1 MVNTKK
7 LTSNPCPTCGK
18 ERIVIKTYKEHIGNS
33 LVVTTITA
41 CPDPKC
47 QQKRDKQLAKDER
60 LRAEMKLASERRLAE
75 QKERRAEA
83 LLKKSA

>member
-7 LTSNPCPTCGK
+7 ITSNPCPTCGK
-18 ERIVIKTYKEHIGNS
+18 ERIVVKTYKEYVGNS
-33 LVVTTITA
+33 LVVTTLTV

-47 QQKRDKQLAKDER
+47 QEKRNKQLAKDEKF
-60 LRAEMKLASERRLAE
+60 RAEMKLASERRLQE
-75 QKERRAEA
+75 QKERRAES